1 MLDSFYVLVKM
12 WLTSLTVYT
21 NFLNN
26 SEYNSE
32 CVGLNIITKKIDRYE
47 DQFQPLIEKK
57 GETSNSN

>member
-47 DQFQPLIEKK
+47 DQF
-57 GETSNSN
+57 